1 MNTEM
6 KKQII
11 QAVKDLKKR
20 EKEKEAEQDMIYE
33 DLVMANSSFKKGKKR
48 KLALL
53 KRLKRPKK
61 APKKA
66 MSEDVKKARSFNRLV
81 FLMVGERGFEP
92 PAPWSQT
99 RCATRLRHSPTN

>member
-1 MNTEM
+1 
-6 KKQII
+6 
-11 QAVKDLKKR
+11 
-20 EKEKEAEQDMIYE
+20 MIYE

-66 MSEDVKKARSFNRLV
+66 MSEDVKKARSFNRKVRFNSRKEMDLTDHPGL
-81 FLMVGERGFEP
+81 FGLNPCNDTAPLTWP
-92 PAPWSQT
+92 PI
-99 RCATRLRHSPTN
+99 N